1 MKIKK
6 MIGNKY
12 ALIIEK
18 DRNKPIIHCHTTFG
32 DDNFNVIGGHM
43 LDAKVAIK
51 AEVII
56 DILSNEKISQV
67 IDNKSNFHIWNLS

>member
-1 MKIKK
+1 
-6 MIGNKY
+6 
-12 ALIIEK
+12 
-18 DRNKPIIHCHTTFG
+18 
-32 DDNFNVIGGHM
+32 M
-43 LDAKVAIK
+43 LDAKVSIK